1 MLPATFQTPAAI
13 ILLLG
18 GLLACFAGYR
28 VFRVVLAIYG
38 FILGALLASSF
49 MGADQTL
56 WMVLA
61 WVAGGIIGA
70 LILLVAYFAGVALLG
85 AGIGAAAA
93 HLIFAAFTSEPGVL
107 VLILFS
113 VAGALGAL
121 ALQRYVII
129 IATAFGGAQ
138 TAVVGGAALLG
149 DRWAATAAARSVYGV
164 YPLDPI
170 PSTRGDFVAAIVLG
184 VIGLI
189 VQLVFTAKGKKEEA
203 EGPRGRGAEGQRGRG
218 AERPRGREGRQAEGQ
233 RGREAESPRGR
244 RAEGPRNLIK

>member
-49 MGADQTL
+49 MGTEQTP
-56 WMVLA
+56 WMILI
-61 WVAGGIIGA
+61 WIGGGIAGA
-70 LILLVAYFAGVALLG
+70 LIMLVAYFAGVALLG

-93 HLIFAAFTSEPGVL
+93 HMIWAAFKAEPGVL

-113 VAGALGAL
+113 IAGALAAL

-138 TAVVGGAALLG
+138 TALVGAAALMG
-149 DRWAATAAARSVYGV
+149 DSAAAQAASRAVYRV
-164 YPLDPI
+164 YPLDPM
-170 PSTRGDFVAAIVLG
+170 PNTYWDATAALVLG
-184 VIGLI
+184 AVGVL
-189 VQLVFTAKGKKEEA
+189 VQLAVTAKGRK
-203 EGPRGRGAEGQRGRG
+203 
-218 AERPRGREGRQAEGQ
+218 
-233 RGREAESPRGR
+233 
-244 RAEGPRNLIK
+244 

>member
-1 MLPATFQTPAAI
+1 MLPATFQTPAAL

-49 MGADQTL
+49 MGTEQTF
-56 WMVLA
+56 WMIVA
-61 WVAGGIIGA
+61 WLIGGLVGA

-93 HLIFAAFTSEPGVL
+93 HMIFAALKSEPGVL

-113 VAGALGAL
+113 VAGALAAL

-129 IATAFGGAQ
+129 IATAVGGAQ
-138 TAVVGGAALLG
+138 TALVGAAALMG
-149 DRWAATAAARSVYGV
+149 DSSAAQAATRAVYRV
-164 YPLDPI
+164 YPLDPL
-170 PSTRGDFVAAIVLG
+170 PNTYWDATLAIVLG
-184 VIGLI
+184 AIGTI
-189 VQLVFTAKGKKEEA
+189 VQLAITANGKK
-203 EGPRGRGAEGQRGRG
+203 
-218 AERPRGREGRQAEGQ
+218 
-233 RGREAESPRGR
+233 
-244 RAEGPRNLIK
+244 

>member
-49 MGADQTL
+49 MGTDQTW
-56 WMVLA
+56 WMILA
-61 WVAGGIIGA
+61 WIGGGLVGA

-93 HLIFAAFTSEPGVL
+93 HMIFASFRSEPGVV

-113 VAGALGAL
+113 VAGALVAL

-138 TAVVGGAALLG
+138 TALVGAAALLG
-149 DRWAATAAARSVYGV
+149 DPGAAQAATRAVYRV
-164 YPLDPI
+164 YPLDPL
-170 PSTRGDFVAAIVLG
+170 PNTHWDATAAIVLG
-184 VIGLI
+184 AIGVI
-189 VQLVFTAKGKKEEA
+189 VQLAVTAKGKK
-203 EGPRGRGAEGQRGRG
+203 
-218 AERPRGREGRQAEGQ
+218 
-233 RGREAESPRGR
+233 
-244 RAEGPRNLIK
+244 

>member
-13 ILLLG
+13 VLLLG

-49 MGADQTL
+49 MGTEQTL
-56 WMVLA
+56 WMILT
-61 WVAGGIIGA
+61 WVGGGIAGA
-70 LILLVAYFAGVALLG
+70 LILIVAYFAGVALLG

-93 HLIFAAFTSEPGVL
+93 HMIWAAFTAEPGVL

-113 VAGALGAL
+113 IAGALAAL

-138 TAVVGGAALLG
+138 TALVGAAALMG
-149 DRWAATAAARSVYGV
+149 DSAAAQAASRAVYRV
-164 YPLDPI
+164 YPLDPM
-170 PSTRGDFVAAIVLG
+170 PNTYWDATAALVLG
-184 VIGLI
+184 AVGVL
-189 VQLVFTAKGKKEEA
+189 VQLAVTAKGRK
-203 EGPRGRGAEGQRGRG
+203 
-218 AERPRGREGRQAEGQ
+218 
-233 RGREAESPRGR
+233 
-244 RAEGPRNLIK
+244 

>member
-49 MGADQTL
+49 MGTEQTW
-56 WMVLA
+56 WMILA
-61 WVAGGIIGA
+61 WIGGGLVGA

-93 HLIFAAFTSEPGVL
+93 HMIFASFRSEPGVV

-113 VAGALGAL
+113 VAGALVAL

-138 TAVVGGAALLG
+138 TALVGVAALLG
-149 DRWAATAAARSVYGV
+149 DPGAAEAATRAVYRV
-164 YPLDPI
+164 YPLDPL
-170 PSTRGDFVAAIVLG
+170 PNTHWDATAAIVLG
-184 VIGLI
+184 AIGVI
-189 VQLVFTAKGKKEEA
+189 VQLAVTAKGKK
-203 EGPRGRGAEGQRGRG
+203 
-218 AERPRGREGRQAEGQ
+218 
-233 RGREAESPRGR
+233 
-244 RAEGPRNLIK
+244 

>member
-28 VFRVVLAIYG
+28 VFRIVLAIYG

-49 MGADQTL
+49 MGTEQT
-56 WMVLA
+56 MTMILA
-61 WVAGGIIGA
+61 WIAGGIAGA

-85 AGIGAAAA
+85 AGLGAAAA
-93 HLIFAAFTSEPGVL
+93 HMIWASFKAEPAVL

-113 VAGALGAL
+113 IAGALAAL

-138 TAVVGGAALLG
+138 TALVGAAALIG
-149 DRWAATAAARSVYGV
+149 DSGAARAASRAVYRV
-164 YPLDPI
+164 YPLDPM
-170 PSTRGDFVAAIVLG
+170 PNTKWDATAAVVLG
-184 VIGLI
+184 VIGLL
-189 VQLVFTAKGKKEEA
+189 VQLAVTAKGRK
-203 EGPRGRGAEGQRGRG
+203 
-218 AERPRGREGRQAEGQ
+218 
-233 RGREAESPRGR
+233 
-244 RAEGPRNLIK
+244 

>member
-49 MGADQTL
+49 MGTEQTW
-56 WMVLA
+56 WMILA
-61 WVAGGIIGA
+61 WIGGGLVGA

-93 HLIFAAFTSEPGVL
+93 HMIFASFRSEPGVV

-113 VAGALGAL
+113 VAGALVAL

-138 TAVVGGAALLG
+138 TALVGAAALLG
-149 DRWAATAAARSVYGV
+149 DPGAAQAATRAVYRV
-164 YPLDPI
+164 YPLDPL
-170 PSTRGDFVAAIVLG
+170 PNTHWDATAAIVLG
-184 VIGLI
+184 AIGVI
-189 VQLVFTAKGKKEEA
+189 VQLAVTAKGKK
-203 EGPRGRGAEGQRGRG
+203 
-218 AERPRGREGRQAEGQ
+218 
-233 RGREAESPRGR
+233 
-244 RAEGPRNLIK
+244 

>member
-1 MLPATFQTPAAI
+1 MLPATFQTPAAL

-49 MGADQTL
+49 MGTEQTF
-56 WMVLA
+56 WMIVA
-61 WVAGGIIGA
+61 WLIGGLVGA

-93 HLIFAAFTSEPGVL
+93 HMIFAALKSEPGVL

-113 VAGALGAL
+113 VAGALAAL

-138 TAVVGGAALLG
+138 TALVGAAALMG
-149 DRWAATAAARSVYGV
+149 DSSAAQAATRAVYRV
-164 YPLDPI
+164 YPLDPL
-170 PSTRGDFVAAIVLG
+170 PNTYWDATLAIVLG
-184 VIGLI
+184 AIGTI
-189 VQLVFTAKGKKEEA
+189 VQLAITAKGKK
-203 EGPRGRGAEGQRGRG
+203 
-218 AERPRGREGRQAEGQ
+218 
-233 RGREAESPRGR
+233 
-244 RAEGPRNLIK
+244 